1 MSVMEIVNQVRTL
14 SQVEQAELFQAT
26 HQFEEEQK
34 ILEQFNV
41 LAREPMEDPTIEIP
55 ENQVDYVLKLLE
67 QEGVKH
73 VIY

>member
-1 MSVMEIVNQVRTL
+1 MSVLEIVNQVRTL
-14 SQVEQAELFQAT
+14 SQLEQAELFQAI

-41 LAREPMEDPTIEIP
+41 LEREPMQDPVIEIP

-67 QEGVKH
+67 
-73 VIY
+73 